1 MLDRRVGQM
10 KYYFFLFSILTLF
23 FVGCQPETKNVDKT
37 DYFIFEDSTQKINSQ
52 EAWQIFKTQDFR
64 KQNSHSFNPGF
75 TTSNFWVV
83 VKPGSEAR
91 GAQEL
96 EIGTSQ
102 INHIEF
108 YQIENDK
115 PVVKYITGDHYP
127 YSTRPVSTLNFNFP
141 VVQNNIYL
149 LKIDKRNESLQ
160 LTFVTK
166 PEKDFVNETIQ
177 SSLVIGIFSGVI
189 ILMLIFGIY
198 LFIISREFVYLFYVL
213 YVTFGW
219 IYVLANLGYGYKY
232 LWPDIPFFSARA
244 RPLSALFTIGLSLNF
259 LEYYAGKPEY
269 RWLQRTVRILT
280 LVSYFLAFLGLLPG
294 RLELK
299 SSTLGY
305 YWQALIPAL
314 VGVYLICILTTLIQK
329 IANKN
334 RMAIFYLLSITPIAV
349 FTTIQLT
356 YYSGGVNISSAFW
369 KNYGTATGY
378 VMEAVILTF
387 GLVYRFNNYRL
398 EKEQL
403 LIRMNQQQIKY
414 TKAIITT
421 QETERR
427 QLADQLHDVAGSLL
441 SAAKLNLS
449 SIREKNL
456 ITNPDAQRKLETAEY
471 AVTDISEMLRNL
483 SHAIS
488 PVMLDKIGFKQS
500 VEKIATIFNASDKI
514 KVETEIVGFEE
525 DQPSMHEKYSVLYGI
540 LYELLNNISKHAQ
553 ATNALIQLVEH
564 DESVV
569 LMVEDNGKGLN
580 ITESEDSKT
589 HGLAAIRSKIHY
601 LNGNIIFDKAL
612 PTGLIVTIE
621 IPKE

>member
-1 MLDRRVGQM
+1 M
-10 KYYFFLFSILTLF
+10 KHHQSLLFVLIILF
-23 FVGCQPETKNVDKT
+23 FVGCRQGTDYVDRAR
-37 DYFIFEDSTQKINSQ
+37 YFIFEDSTQKITAD
-52 EAWQIFKTQDFR
+52 EAWKIFKTQKF
-64 KQNSHSFNPGF
+64 KTQNSHSFNPGF
-75 TTSNFWVV
+75 TTSNFWLVV
-83 VKPGSEAR
+83 QSNISNQEVE
-91 GAQEL
+91 EL

-102 INHIEF
+102 INRIEF

-115 PVVKYITGDHYP
+115 PVGKYITGDHYP
-127 YSTRPVSTLNFNFP
+127 YSSRPVSTLNFNFP
-141 VVQNNIYL
+141 ISQRYVYL
-149 LKIDKRNESLQ
+149 IKIDKRNESLQ
-160 LTFVTK
+160 LTFITK
-166 PEKDFVNETIQ
+166 PEKDFVNATIE
-177 SSLVIGIFSGVI
+177 SSLVIGIFSGMI
-189 ILMLIFGIY
+189 LLMLIFGIY
-198 LFIISREFVYLFYVL
+198 LFIISRELVYLFYVL

-232 LWPDIPFFSARA
+232 LWPDLPFFAARA
-244 RPLSALFTIGLSLNF
+244 RPLSALFTIALSLNF

-269 RWLQRTVRILT
+269 LWLKRTTKALMYF
-280 LVSYFLAFLGLLPG
+280 SYFLALLGLLPG

-299 SSTLGY
+299 STALGY

-314 VGVYLICILTTLIQK
+314 VGIYLISILTTLIQK

-334 RMAIFYLLSITPIAV
+334 RMAIFYLLSIMPIAI

-356 YYSGGVNISSAFW
+356 YYSGGVNISNQFW
-369 KNYGTATGY
+369 KSYGTATGY

-387 GLVYRFNNYRL
+387 GLVYRFNSYRL

-403 LIRMNQQQIKY
+403 LIRVNQEQIKY

-449 SIREKNL
+449 SIREKNW
-456 ITNPDAQRKLETAEY
+456 ITNSDAQKKLETAED
-471 AVTDISEMLRNL
+471 AVTNISEMLRNL

-488 PVMLDKIGFKQS
+488 PVMLDKIGFRQS
-500 VEKIATIFNASDKI
+500 VEKIAAIFNASDKI
-514 KVETEIVGFEE
+514 KVEMEIIGFEKDE
-525 DQPSMHEKYSVLYGI
+525 PSMHERYSVLYGI

-553 ATNALIQLVEH
+553 ATHALIQLIEH

-569 LMVEDNGKGLN
+569 LMVEDNGRGLN
-580 ITESEDSKT
+580 ISDAEDSKT
-589 HGLAAIRSKIHY
+589 HGLAAIKSKIHY
-601 LNGNIIFDKAL
+601 MNGNITFDSVL
-612 PTGLIVTIE
+612 PNGLIVTIE